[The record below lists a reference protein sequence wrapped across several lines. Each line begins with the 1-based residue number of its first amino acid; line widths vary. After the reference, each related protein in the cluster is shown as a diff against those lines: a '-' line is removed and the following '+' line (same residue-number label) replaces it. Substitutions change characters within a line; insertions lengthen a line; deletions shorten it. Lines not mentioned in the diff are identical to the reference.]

1 VVNDAPPNGVGP
13 GAMLKHARE
22 ARDMTQQD
30 VSDSLNLMVR
40 VIDDIETERW
50 SQLPPPAFSRGYLRA
65 YAKLL
70 VLDPD
75 MIVKAFDAALG
86 QTGGG
91 QAVRLNTMA
100 PAKGGVAELMQKQPG
115 TVLTG
120 AVALVICGVVV
131 VLWAVWPDVSG
142 KLEAG
147 RSGTTKPP
155 AEISKTDV
163 APPAVVPSPPA
174 ATNKETSGVAQT
186 NTTAP
191 TERGAVEQAA
201 KQGAEPGGPRRITET
216 GDDRLTFAFTQDCW
230 VDVKDRQGRTIYSEL
245 SRSGQSLELIG
256 QAPFMIMLG
265 YAPGVTLSFNGERV
279 TLTPHTRNNVATL
292 ALGQ

>member
-1 VVNDAPPNGVGP
+1 
-13 GAMLKHARE
+13 
-22 ARDMTQQD
+22 
-30 VSDSLNLMVR
+30 
-40 VIDDIETERW
+40 
-50 SQLPPPAFSRGYLRA
+50 LPPPAFSRGYLRA

-70 VLDPD
+70 ALDPD
-75 MIVKAFDAALG
+75 VIVRAFDSALG
-86 QTGGG
+86 HTGGG
-91 QAVRLNTMA
+91 QAVRFNTMA
-100 PAKGGVAELMQKQPG
+100 PAKGGVAEMMQKQPG

-142 KLEAG
+142 TLKAE

-155 AEISKTDV
+155 AEVANAVSKSGSESTPKAGAV
-163 APPAVVPSPPA
+163 TPAVVQSAPPT
-174 ATNKETSGVAQT
+174 ATPGVA
-186 NTTAP
+186 AR
-191 TERGAVEQAA
+191 TEPGAVEQAA
-201 KQGAEPGGPRRITET
+201 KQGAEAGGPRRITET

-230 VDVKDRQGRTIYSEL
+230 VEVKDRQGRNIYSEL
-245 SRSGQSLELIG
+245 SRSGESLELIG